1 MSPYLMAF
9 VVCDTE
15 DFDYDTYL
23 ANNNIPI
30 RIWGRR
36 RYIDEEYGLSTLEL
50 TAKIYNELQD
60 IFRNVDRSS
69 LPAKIGKHLR
79 LYLQK

>member
-9 VVCDTE
+9 VVCDIE

-30 RIWGRR
+30 RIWARR

-69 LPAKIGKHLR
+69 LPAKIGKIGF
-79 LYLQK
+79 

>member
-9 VVCDTE
+9 VVCDTA

-30 RIWGRR
+30 RIWARR
-36 RYIDEEYGLSTLEL
+36 RYVDEEYALSTLEL
-50 TAKIYNELQD
+50 TVKIYNQLED

-69 LPAKIGKHLR
+69 LPAKIGV
-79 LYLQK
+79 

>member
-30 RIWGRR
+30 RIWARR
-36 RYIDEEYGLSTLEL
+36 RYIDEEYALSTLEL

-69 LPAKIGKHLR
+69 LPAKIGTYVKKLFSE
-79 LYLQK
+79 